1 MTRAAVRDSQMRAEH
16 IIYLETVWAASTSVS
31 SLTCI
36 VSWGISDWPQ
46 RANPY
51 PRRRQGRLSLI
62 TYQSF
67 RVQCSRSESD
77 ESDRYITSRAV
88 DTSTMIIMVYMYP
101 HPATFSATALP
112 SLPTL
117 ASALFCASPSLL
129 PNSPTMA
136 SMVVLPPENMM
147 PISHDSTPSSC

>member
-1 MTRAAVRDSQMRAEH
+1 MCAEH
-16 IIYLETVWAASTSVS
+16 VIDLDTAWAASTLVISF
-31 SLTCI
+31 TRI
-36 VSWGISDWPQ
+36 VSWGISDKPE

-51 PRRRQGRLSLI
+51 PRRRQGRLSLV
-62 TYQSF
+62 TNQSTQ
-67 RVQCSRSESD
+67 VQCSRSEGD
-77 ESDRYITSRAV
+77 ESDRYTTGRAV
-88 DTSTMIIMVYMYP
+88 DSSTMIMMIYMYP

-117 ASALFCASPSLL
+117 ASALFCASPSLF

-147 PISHDSTPSSC
+147 PISHESTPSSC